1 VTHGKHEAHGSRT
14 PRGKHEAH
22 GSRTPRGKHEAH
34 GRHAHSLHA
43 PHGKHAGEH
52 QGPAHRVVAMFVVAA
67 LGLATIL
74 TRLVVLQVRDANA
87 LASMAVDQRVRD
99 LTLPAPR
106 GTIFDD
112 AGTELAMS
120 LPAKDVYADPQLVS
134 DAAAEARTI
143 ASVLGAKVAPLRH
156 LLATKT
162 DAHGNA
168 LHFVYVERGVS
179 LSMASR
185 LQQAGLAGIGFT
197 ADTRRYYPAGAL
209 APQVLGFVG
218 VDGTGLA
225 GLERQYQQLLAGRA
239 GNEVVQEDPDGT
251 LIPQAGSSSTPPVPG
266 DDLVLTIDRDIQYQ
280 AQEALAQ
287 AVRSNGGSGGSVI
300 VMDPHSGDILAMATY
315 PWFDPNTFAEANPNY
330 LRNRAVTD
338 VYEPGSVNKV
348 ITLASALQEH
358 TVGMR
363 ERFSVPDQL
372 RVYDAVIHD
381 DETHPVEQMTLS
393 DILAYSSN
401 IGAVKVADTLG
412 ADRFYRYLTRFGF
425 GRTTGTGFPGESGG
439 ILPPVD
445 TWSGVSL
452 ATMAFGQGLAVTP
465 LQMASVYATIAN
477 GGVWVQPRLVRGT
490 VDANGKLQPAPAPE
504 TRRVVSTRTADAVT
518 RMLAYAVD
526 VGTGVKAQIPG
537 YWVAGKTGTA
547 RIPRQ
552 NRPGYTKKYVASFI
566 GFAPAAHPAL
576 VVAAV
581 IDDPSTIYGGVA
593 AAPLFK
599 DVARFALA
607 RLRIPPAAQPP
618 IPPHAV
624 SPG

>member
-1 VTHGKHEAHGSRT
+1 VTKGAHEARRARAS
-14 PRGKHEAH
+14 
-22 GSRTPRGKHEAH
+22 H
-34 GRHAHSLHA
+34 GRHEARGLRAHALHG
-43 PHGKHAGEH
+43 PHGKHGPDR

-67 LGLATIL
+67 LGLVTIF

-87 LASMAVDQRVRD
+87 LSSMAVDQRVRD

-120 LPAKDVYADPQLVS
+120 LPAKDVYVDPQLVTEP
-134 DAAAEARTI
+134 AAEARTI
-143 ASVLGAKVAPLRH
+143 ARELGVKVAPVRR

-162 DAHGNA
+162 DDQGNP
-168 LHFVYVERGVS
+168 LHFVYVQRGVS
-179 LSMASR
+179 LSVAGR
-185 LQQAGLAGIGFT
+185 LEKAGLPGIGFT

-225 GLERQYQQLLAGRA
+225 GLERQYQRLLAGRA
-239 GNEVVQEDPDGT
+239 GSEVVQEDPNGT

-280 AQEALAQ
+280 AQQALAA
-287 AVRSNGGSGGSVI
+287 AVRRNGGSGGTVI

-315 PWFDPNTFAEANPNY
+315 PWFDPNTFAEADPNY

-348 ITLASALQEH
+348 ITAAAAIQEH
-358 TVGMR
+358 SVRMR
-363 ERFSVPDQL
+363 QRFVVPDQI

-381 DETHPVEQMTLS
+381 AETHPTENMTLA
-393 DILAYSSN
+393 DIVAYSSN
-401 IGAVKVADTLG
+401 VGAIKVADTIG
-412 ADRFYRYLTRFGF
+412 QDRFYRYLTRFGF
-425 GRTTGTGFPGESGG
+425 GRPTGTGFPGESAG
-439 ILPPVD
+439 ILPPVN

-452 ATMAFGQGLAVTP
+452 ATMAYGQGLAVTP

-477 GGVWVQPRLVRGT
+477 GGVWVEPQLVRGT
-490 VDANGKLQPAPAPE
+490 IDANGKLQPAPAPD
-504 TRRVVSTRTADAVT
+504 TRRVVSTRTAATVT
-518 RMLAYAVD
+518 KMLAYAVD
-526 VGTGVKAQIPG
+526 IGTGVEAQIPG
-537 YWVAGKTGTA
+537 FWVAGKTGTA
-547 RIPRQ
+547 RIPKQ
-552 NRPGYTKKYVASFI
+552 FRPGYTKKYVASFI
-566 GFAPAAHPAL
+566 GFTPATHPAL

-581 IDDPSTIYGGVA
+581 IDDPATIYGGVA

-607 RLRIPPAAQPP
+607 RLRIPPAAKPP

>member
-1 VTHGKHEAHGSRT
+1 MKQGAHEGRRT
-14 PRGKHEAH
+14 RPSH
-22 GSRTPRGKHEAH
+22 GKHEAH
-34 GRHAHSLHA
+34 GRHAHTLHG
-43 PHGKHAGEH
+43 PHGRHAAGH

-67 LGLATIL
+67 LGLVTIF

-87 LASMAVDQRVRD
+87 LSSMAVDQRVRD

-120 LPAKDVYADPQLVS
+120 LPAKDVYADPQLVT
-134 DAAAEARTI
+134 DPAAEARSI
-143 ASVLGAKVAPLRH
+143 ARELGVKVTPVRH

-162 DAHGNA
+162 DAQGDP
-168 LHFVYVERGVS
+168 LHFVYVQRGVPVS
-179 LSMASR
+179 VAGR
-185 LQQAGLAGIGFT
+185 LEKAALPGIGFT

-225 GLERQYQQLLAGRA
+225 GLERQYQRLLAGRA
-239 GNEVVQEDPDGT
+239 GNEVVQEDPNGT

-280 AQEALAQ
+280 AQQALAE
-287 AVRSNGGSGGSVI
+287 AVRRNGGSGGTVI
-300 VMDPHSGDILAMATY
+300 VMDPHSGNILAMATY
-315 PWFDPNTFAEANPNY
+315 PWFDPNKFAEANPNV

-348 ITLASALQEH
+348 ITAAAAIQEH
-358 TVGMR
+358 SVR
-363 ERFSVPDQL
+363 IRQRFVVPDQI
-372 RVYDAVIHD
+372 RVYDALIHD
-381 DETHPVEQMTLS
+381 AETHPTENMTLA
-393 DILAYSSN
+393 DIVAYSSN
-401 IGAVKVADTLG
+401 VGAIKVADTVG
-412 ADRFYRYLTRFGF
+412 QDRFYRYLTRFGF
-425 GRTTGTGFPGESGG
+425 GRPTGTGFPGESAG

-477 GGVWVQPRLVRGT
+477 GGVWVQPQLVRGT
-490 VDANGKLQPAPAPE
+490 IDAAGKLQPAPAPD
-504 TRRVVSTRTADAVT
+504 TRRVVSARTAATVT
-518 RMLAYAVD
+518 KMLAYAVD
-526 VGTGVKAQIPG
+526 IGTGVEAQIPG
-537 YWVAGKTGTA
+537 FWVAGKTGTA
-547 RIPRQ
+547 RIPKQ
-552 NRPGYTKKYVASFI
+552 FHPGYTKKYVASFI
-566 GFAPAAHPAL
+566 GFAPATHPAL

-581 IDDPSTIYGGVA
+581 IDDPATIYGGVA

-607 RLRIPPAAQPP
+607 RLRIPPAAKPP

>member
-1 VTHGKHEAHGSRT
+1 
-14 PRGKHEAH
+14 
-22 GSRTPRGKHEAH
+22 
-34 GRHAHSLHA
+34 
-43 PHGKHAGEH
+43 
-52 QGPAHRVVAMFVVAA
+52 MFVIAA
-67 LGLATIL
+67 LGLATIF
-74 TRLVVLQVRDANA
+74 TRLVVLQVHDANA
-87 LASMAVDQRVRD
+87 LTSMAVDQRVRD
-99 LTLPAPR
+99 LILPAPR

-112 AGTELAMS
+112 SGTELAMS
-120 LPAKDVYADPQLVS
+120 LPAKDVYADPQLVR
-134 DAAAEARTI
+134 DPAGEARTI
-143 ASVLGAKVAPLRH
+143 ARALGIKVTPLRQ

-162 DAHGNA
+162 DAQGDPI
-168 LHFVYVERGVS
+168 HFVYVQRGVALS
-179 LSMASR
+179 LATRLERAS
-185 LQQAGLAGIGFT
+185 LPGIGFT
-197 ADTRRYYPAGAL
+197 SDTRRYYPAGAL

-225 GLERQYQQLLAGRA
+225 GLERQYQQLLAGRP
-239 GNEVVQEDPDGT
+239 GHEVVQEDPDGT
-251 LIPQAGSSSTPPVPG
+251 LIPQAGSTSTPPVPG

-280 AQEALAQ
+280 AQQSLAQ
-287 AVRSNGGSGGSVI
+287 AVRANGGSGGSVI
-300 VMDPHSGDILAMATY
+300 VMDPHTGNILAMATY

-330 LRNRAVTD
+330 LRNRTVTD

-348 ITLASALQEH
+348 ITISAALQEH
-358 TVGMR
+358 SVSLR
-363 ERFSVPDQL
+363 QRFVVPDQI

-381 DETHPVEQMTLS
+381 AETHPVQTMTLA

-401 IGAVKVADTLG
+401 VGAIKVADTIG
-412 ADRFYRYLTRFGF
+412 QDRFYRYLRRFGF
-425 GRTTGTGFPGESGG
+425 GQPTGVGFPGESAG
-439 ILPPVD
+439 ILPPVN

-504 TRRVVSTRTADAVT
+504 TRRVVSSHTAAVVT

-526 VGTGVKAQIPG
+526 IGTGVEAQIPG
-537 YWVAGKTGTA
+537 FWVAGKTGTA

-566 GFAPAAHPAL
+566 GFAPASHPAL

-581 IDDPSTIYGGVA
+581 IDDPATIYGGVA

-599 DVARFALA
+599 NVARFALA
-607 RLRIPPAAQPP
+607 RLRIPPAAKPP

>member
-1 VTHGKHEAHGSRT
+1 
-14 PRGKHEAH
+14 
-22 GSRTPRGKHEAH
+22 
-34 GRHAHSLHA
+34 
-43 PHGKHAGEH
+43 
-52 QGPAHRVVAMFVVAA
+52 MFVVAA

-74 TRLVVLQVRDANA
+74 TRLVVLQVHDANA

-120 LPAKDVYADPQLVS
+120 LPAKDIYADPQLVT
-134 DAAAEARTI
+134 DPAAEARTI
-143 ASVLGAKVAPLRH
+143 ARVLAMKVTPIKQ

-162 DAHGNA
+162 DAHGIP
-168 LHFVYVERGVS
+168 LHFVYIQRGVA
-179 LSMASR
+179 LGPAGR
-185 LQQAGLAGIGFT
+185 LEKQALPGVGFT

-225 GLERQYQQLLAGRA
+225 GLERQYQQLLSGRP
-239 GNEVVQEDPDGT
+239 GKEVVQEDPNGT

-280 AQEALAQ
+280 AQQSLAE
-287 AVRSNGGSGGSVI
+287 AVRSNGGSGGSVV
-300 VMDPHSGDILAMATY
+300 VMDPHTGDILAMATY
-315 PWFDPNTFAEANPNY
+315 PWFDPNSFAEANPGS

-348 ITLASALQEH
+348 ITESAALQEH
-358 TVGMR
+358 SVRMR
-363 ERFSVPDQL
+363 ERFVVPDQL

-381 DETHPVEQMTLS
+381 AETHPTETMTLA

-401 IGAVKVADTLG
+401 IGAIKVADTVG
-412 ADRFYRYLTRFGF
+412 QDRFYRYLLRFGF
-425 GRTTGTGFPGESGG
+425 GHPTGIGFPGESAG
-439 ILPPVD
+439 ILPPVN

-477 GGVWVQPRLVRGT
+477 GGTWVQPRLVRGT
-490 VDANGKLQPAPAPE
+490 VDANGTFQAAPAPE
-504 TRRVVSTRTADAVT
+504 TRRVVSQRTASAVT
-518 RMLAYAVD
+518 RMLSYAVD
-526 VGTGVKAQIPG
+526 IGTGVEAQIPG

-566 GFAPAAHPAL
+566 GFAPASHPAL

-581 IDDPSTIYGGVA
+581 IDDPATIYGGVA

-599 DVARFALA
+599 NVARFALA
-607 RLRIPPAAQPP
+607 RLRIPPAAKPP